1 MRRKVL
7 AGFTSQTV
15 THSDKPETVLLECFS
30 SFQGGT
36 MMSNDDDGGVN
47 DQENSRKASQHVAT
61 GQTTVAGQTASS
73 IGAKSEDCR

>member
-1 MRRKVL
+1 ML

-15 THSDKPETVLLECFS
+15 THSDKPETVLLECFL

-47 DQENSRKASQHVAT
+47 DQENSSKASKHVAT
-61 GQTTVAGQTASS
+61 AGQTTVAGQTASS
-73 IGAKSEDCR
+73 IGAKREDCR

>member
-15 THSDKPETVLLECFS
+15 THLDKPETVLLECFS
-30 SFQGGT
+30 SFQGGM

-47 DQENSRKASQHVAT
+47 DQENSRKASQHVAP
-61 GQTTVAGQTASS
+61 GQTTVAGRTASS

>member
-1 MRRKVL
+1 ML

-15 THSDKPETVLLECFS
+15 THLDKPETVLLECFL

-47 DQENSRKASQHVAT
+47 DQENSRKASKHVAA

-73 IGAKSEDCR
+73 IGAKSEDFR